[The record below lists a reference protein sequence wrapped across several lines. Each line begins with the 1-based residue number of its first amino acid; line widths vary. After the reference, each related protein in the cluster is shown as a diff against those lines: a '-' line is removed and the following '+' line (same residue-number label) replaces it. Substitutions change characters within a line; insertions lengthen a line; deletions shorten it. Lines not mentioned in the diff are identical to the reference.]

1 MGLNLYVYQGP
12 LGAIKYK
19 WRKMGDFF
27 FMHLIIFNDDKAGV
41 GTRFGK
47 RHAVCFIKI
56 RIEPQVLE
64 ANPLVFL

>member
-1 MGLNLYVYQGP
+1 MSIKDHLVALNTNGE
-12 LGAIKYK
+12 
-19 WRKMGDFF
+19 KMGDFF

-56 RIEPQVLE
+56 KIEPQVLE